1 MLFQSIS
8 LCWIYFLLFIKSQIT
23 TICGIDAIPR
33 IFEDYIEKAVQLPGI
48 PGVGKCGFKSQ
59 FAQSLCKSKDESKK
73 RTNQRWD
80 ISKVLWEE
88 EEAGTHGSQSKSA
101 CPPGRCI
108 TLANM

>member
-48 PGVGKCGFKSQ
+48 PGVGKCGLKPQ
-59 FAQSLCKSKDESKK
+59 SKDESKK
-73 RTNQRWD
+73 RTNQWWD

-108 TLANM
+108 TLANV